1 MCEYDRSAGASGTH
15 RFRSLLS
22 GAVTEVRVRRKVV
35 DATYNSPLVPST
47 HTPRFSI
54 GEGVRLVPPN
64 APPDLGTS
72 AAAWA
77 EFLCGPERPGA
88 VRAARQVVPVIVPF
102 DEAEARVAARLF
114 NAVGRRR
121 GSMLDCMI
129 AATAIR
135 ADVRLAT
142 ADRSHFEPLTSL
154 GLRLV

>member
-1 MCEYDRSAGASGTH
+1 MIHLDTNYLVGLMRAQSREASLVRGWIADGT
-15 RFRSLLS
+15 
-22 GAVTEVRVRRKVV
+22 T
-35 DATYNSPLVPST
+35 
-47 HTPRFSI
+47 
-54 GEGVRLVPPN
+54 
-64 APPDLGTS
+64 LGTS